1 MTEPAAAAAERM
13 STLEYEVRGF
23 LTVRRDSLR
32 VPLRGSLTVRADPG
46 SGRFTGKLVLRP
58 AAVSRKVLGISL
70 FGATVRIDTESPVAG
85 RIDEHGQLSAT
96 VTVDAA
102 LTAVRLAGWTMAG
115 GGSCRTATHAV
126 VPLRSRPGFDLADG
140 GRLAGRYQ
148 RPPFTGCGWLTPVIN
163 LLVAGPGN
171 AAVIDLIPST

>member
-1 MTEPAAAAAERM
+1 MGDI
-13 STLEYEVRGF
+13 EYEVRGF

-46 SGRFTGKLVLRP
+46 SGHFTGNLALRP
-58 AAVSRKVLGISL
+58 AAIGRRIFGVSL
-70 FGATVRIDTESPVAG
+70 FGATVRIDAESLVDG
-85 RIDEHGQLSAT
+85 RIDEQGRMSAT

-102 LTAVRLAGWTMAG
+102 LTAARLAGWTLIR

-126 VPLRSRPGFDLADG
+126 VPLHSRPGFDLARG

-163 LLVAGPGN
+163 RLVSGPGN
-171 AAVIDLIPST
+171 AAVIDLIPNT